1 MDGRT
6 FLGLEAT
13 DQPHHWRLPVVPRLT
28 SGGGFLFGGCGLG
41 AACEAMELTTGRPTV
56 WATAQYLAFARP
68 PSAVDIEVHEPVTGH
83 YTSQARAIGSVDG
96 EEIFTVNAA
105 MGLRPHDL
113 EGQWVDFPD
122 VPAPDD
128 CPPREFRFDPATTV
142 MGTMEVRIAKARP
155 ISEFPGAPGD
165 GRTAMWARFPELGV
179 CTTAL
184 AILGDLV
191 GFGVSQAIGDWSHG
205 SSLDNTVRIVR
216 LVPTDWILL
225 DIRVH
230 GVANGYGHGNVHLWT
245 RDGRLLG
252 TASQSTIARK
262 PVWAQEDGPPDRP

>member
-1 MDGRT
+1 M
-6 FLGLEAT
+6 
-13 DQPHHWRLPVVPRLT
+13 
-28 SGGGFLFGGCGLG
+28 
-41 AACEAMELTTGRPTV
+41 
-56 WATAQYLAFARP
+56 
-68 PSAVDIEVHEPVTGH
+68 HEPVTGH
-83 YTSQARAIGSVDG
+83 FTSQARAIGRVDG

-105 MGLRPHDL
+105 MGLRPHEL
-113 EGQWVDFPD
+113 EGQWVEFPD

-142 MGTMEVRIAKARP
+142 MGTMELRVAKARP

-165 GRTAMWARFPELGV
+165 GRTAMWARFPDLGV

-216 LVPTDWILL
+216 LVPSDWILL

-230 GVANGYGHGNVHLWT
+230 GVANGYAHGNVHLWS
-245 RDGRLLG
+245 RDGQLLG

-262 PVWAQEDGPPDRP
+262 PVWAKEDGPPDRP

>member
-1 MDGRT
+1 M
-6 FLGLEAT
+6 
-13 DQPHHWRLPVVPRLT
+13 
-28 SGGGFLFGGCGLG
+28 
-41 AACEAMELTTGRPTV
+41 
-56 WATAQYLAFARP
+56 
-68 PSAVDIEVHEPVTGH
+68 
-83 YTSQARAIGSVDG
+83 
-96 EEIFTVNAA
+96 
-105 MGLRPHDL
+105 
-113 EGQWVDFPD
+113 
-122 VPAPDD
+122 PAPDD
-128 CPPREFRFDPATTV
+128 CPAREFRFDPATTV

-165 GRTAMWARFPELGV
+165 GRTAMWARFPDLGV

-216 LVPTDWILL
+216 LLPTDWILL